1 MGMYDKLGDL
11 LNEALESGEIYTKEQ
26 LDVAP
31 EVKAAFESFGI
42 SMNFTWDEAKKI
54 YHEKLKFYHPD
65 KKASNA
71 NSSREITEKLIAD
84 WKIISSYYETKK

>member
-26 LDVAP
+26 LDAAP

-42 SMNFTWDEAKKI
+42 SMNFTYEEAKKL
-54 YHEKLKFYHPD
+54 YHEKLQFYHPD
-65 KKASNA
+65 KNKTN
-71 NSSREITEKLIAD
+71 NSAREITEKLIKD
-84 WKIISSYYETKK
+84 WKIISDYYETKK